1 MYDIDY
7 LYEKVEYERWILY
20 KISNLF
26 SQQIDDG
33 PQLVKF
39 NTFREEKF
47 THFLKASDSL
57 STHYKID
64 TYKDL
69 SPLLFVN
76 SFKTID
82 MIVEWILESNNVVIN
97 SKSTYVYKIKEL
109 KKILN
114 EKKSVLPLQ
123 IPNKSVYLIL
133 ITLYENLRMYR
144 NKIIHA
150 SWGKNVQG
158 DLNFDKTNGCLK
170 NQILQFDTIINLAKL
185 LTTLLSIFVEKENK
199 GFMINN
205 LKYLSDKIFE
215 LHKIQ
220 KFHITMF
227 PVYYKVEC
235 TLNNKDDVVHLNKI
249 SNHLSGTMPNRPF
262 SFSLNLL
269 YKDQEKFFSS
279 DTISNLINEKVEFLT
294 LN

>member
-1 MYDIDY
+1 MYDIDQ
-7 LYEKVEYERWILY
+7 LYEKVEYERWILD

-39 NTFREEKF
+39 NTIDEGTFN
-47 THFLKASDSL
+47 HFLRVSDSL
-57 STHYKID
+57 LTHYKID
-64 TYKDL
+64 TYIEL

-97 SKSTYVYKIKEL
+97 SQSTYLYKIKEF

-114 EKKSVLPLQ
+114 KKNSALPLEVQ
-123 IPNKSVYLIL
+123 NKSVYLIL
-133 ITLYENLRMYR
+133 ITLYENLRIYR
-144 NKIIHA
+144 NKVIHA

-158 DLNFDKTNGCLK
+158 NLNFEKTKGCLK
-170 NQILQFDTIINLAKL
+170 NQILQFNTIINLAKL

-205 LKYLSDKIFE
+205 LKYLSDKVFE

-220 KFHITMF
+220 KFHITTP

-235 TLNNKDDVVHLNKI
+235 TLNSKDDVIDLVKI
-249 SNHLSGTMPNRPF
+249 FDHLSVSTLNRPF
-262 SFSLNLL
+262 SFSLILL

-279 DTISNLINEKVEFLT
+279 DTINKLINEKVEFLT